1 MDHFVYVSPNV
12 TSYNHDSVIIFY
24 IHHFELGERDSKS
37 IKKAV
42 RKGKIVHINGRDS
55 SDDNEEGPVD
65 DKTKLRR
72 AEKLLRRKNFAEAK
86 DIYSELLYKNSLIN
100 GSWMQSFDNYRIV
113 MCSMNKAKC
122 HLRLGEYGE
131 AILTIDRCISHG
143 DVMKEGSKYNKVH
156 LYQRLAAAYLMRM
169 EYRASLLVCIY
180 GLTQFN
186 NDEKLLSIQKHINA
200 RY

>member
-1 MDHFVYVSPNV
+1 M
-12 TSYNHDSVIIFY
+12 
-24 IHHFELGERDSKS
+24 
-37 IKKAV
+37 
-42 RKGKIVHINGRDS
+42 
-55 SDDNEEGPVD
+55 D
-65 DKTKLRR
+65 DKTNLRR
-72 AEKLLRRKNFAEAK
+72 AEKLLRRKNFTEAK
-86 DIYSELLYKNSLIN
+86 DIYSHLLNTN
-100 GSWMQSFDNYRIV
+100 AGEHGGWRDAFDNYRIV

-122 HLRLGEYGE
+122 HLRLGEYNE
-131 AILTIDRCISHG
+131 AISTIDKCISHG

-186 NDEKLLSIQKHINA
+186 NDEKLVSIQKHINT